1 MFFAKPGEFEEC
13 GIFTIKHLILII
25 MTIIGIV
32 ISIKKTVH
40 KNKEEVKE
48 IIKKATTI
56 LWVLEL
62 IKILYIFCIGKVQN
76 INEYVPLYYCS
87 LVLYAGLMSSY
98 GKGKVERA
106 GDVFLSTGG
115 IIGGIIF
122 IIFPTTSLPTYPM
135 FHFLSIHSFFF
146 HGIMVYLGLLMNII
160 NYIELKIKDIW
171 YFSGLIGIICAI
183 AFVMNNLFDS
193 NLMFISKD
201 FPGTPL
207 TILYHLTGKFFT
219 PIMIIIQMTLPF
231 LIVYGIINLH
241 KSIDKV
247 DIKYYNK

>member
-231 LIVYGIINLH
+231 LIVYGIIKLS
-241 KSIDKV
+241 K
-247 DIKYYNK
+247 NKKFA

>member
-98 GKGKVERA
+98 GKGKVERT

-193 NLMFISKD
+193 NLVFISKD

-231 LIVYGIINLH
+231 LIVYGIIKLS
-241 KSIDKV
+241 K
-247 DIKYYNK
+247 NKKFA

>member
-1 MFFAKPGEFEEC
+1 MFFAKPGEYEPC
-13 GIFTIKHLILII
+13 GIFTTEHLILIL
-25 MTIIGIV
+25 MTIVGIC
-32 ISIKKTVH
+32 ISLKKTIH
-40 KNKEEVKE
+40 KSKEEVKE
-48 IIKKATTI
+48 IIKNATI
-56 LWVLEL
+56 IIWILEL
-62 IKILYIFCIGKVQN
+62 VKIVYIFCIGKVQN

-87 LVLYAGLMSSY
+87 LALYAGLMSSY
-98 GKGKVERA
+98 GSGKIKRI

-122 IIFPTTSLPTYPM
+122 IIFPTTSLPTYPI
-135 FHFLSIHSFFF
+135 FHFLSIHSFIF

-160 NYIELKIKDIW
+160 NYINIQIKDIW
-171 YFSGLIGIICAI
+171 YFSGLIGVICAI

-231 LIVYGIINLH
+231 LIVYGIIKLT
-241 KSIDKV
+241 KTKKFV
-247 DIKYYNK
+247 

>member
-76 INEYVPLYYCS
+76 INE
-87 LVLYAGLMSSY
+87 
-98 GKGKVERA
+98 
-106 GDVFLSTGG
+106 
-115 IIGGIIF
+115 
-122 IIFPTTSLPTYPM
+122 
-135 FHFLSIHSFFF
+135 
-146 HGIMVYLGLLMNII
+146 
-160 NYIELKIKDIW
+160 
-171 YFSGLIGIICAI
+171 
-183 AFVMNNLFDS
+183 
-193 NLMFISKD
+193 
-201 FPGTPL
+201 
-207 TILYHLTGKFFT
+207 
-219 PIMIIIQMTLPF
+219 
-231 LIVYGIINLH
+231 
-241 KSIDKV
+241 
-247 DIKYYNK
+247 

>member
-87 LVLYAGLMSSY
+87 LLLYEVLMSSY
-98 GKGKVERA
+98 GNGKVERA

-231 LIVYGIINLH
+231 LIVYGIIKLS
-241 KSIDKV
+241 K
-247 DIKYYNK
+247 NKKFA

>member
-13 GIFTIKHLILII
+13 GIFKIKHLILII

-98 GKGKVERA
+98 GKGKVERT

-231 LIVYGIINLH
+231 LIVYGIIKLS
-241 KSIDKV
+241 K
-247 DIKYYNK
+247 NKKFA

>member
-98 GKGKVERA
+98 GKGKVERT

-231 LIVYGIINLH
+231 LIVYGIIKLS
-241 KSIDKV
+241 K
-247 DIKYYNK
+247 NKKFA